1 MQNYAE
7 MQWKFWTSET
17 LTVSVWCYFFFLLLT
32 WEVWSLIDGAILG
45 FLAWFPDNK
54 GFMPRPSTMSLHNLF
69 FPNKSS
75 SFMQRQLEIFEQ
87 IKWPPKSHCKSD
99 SEWPAGSLA
108 NRTHSLNHCC
118 VLLRCV
124 SVFVTAMQ
132 PVCVDGSET
141 VALTHYRDPK
151 KKQKKKQ
158 QALHYKTAT
167 LQRGLTSMPLTSH
180 WRVFLLAAWWQLHK
194 ASGLNSECDPGRFL
208 FGKKHL
214 RLVLA

>member
-1 MQNYAE
+1 MQKCNE
-7 MQWKFWTSET
+7 SFEQVKHWQFLFDVT
-17 LTVSVWCYFFFLLLT
+17 CFFLLLT
-32 WEVWSLIDGAILG
+32 WKVWSLIDGAILG

-54 GFMPRPSTMSLHNLF
+54 GFMPRPSTMSFHNLF

-124 SVFVTAMQ
+124 SVFLTAMQ

-141 VALTHYRDPK
+141 VALTHYRDK
-151 KKQKKKQ
+151 KNKQKKNSKHYTTKQ
-158 QALHYKTAT
+158 QRFRGDWRPCPSQVTDGYFYWQRDGNYTKPLGWT
-167 LQRGLTSMPLTSH
+167 LSVT
-180 WRVFLLAAWWQLHK
+180 LAAFYLERNTGDWY
-194 ASGLNSECDPGRFL
+194 
-208 FGKKHL
+208 
-214 RLVLA
+214 